1 MAETPCI
8 KLVQNSQELASSL
21 RSYYIVHLNCIN
33 IFSFIVVFLLHVVC
47 V

>member
-21 RSYYIVHLNCIN
+21 RSYSTLNCIN
-33 IFSFIVVFLLHVVC
+33 IFTFMVVFLLHVVC